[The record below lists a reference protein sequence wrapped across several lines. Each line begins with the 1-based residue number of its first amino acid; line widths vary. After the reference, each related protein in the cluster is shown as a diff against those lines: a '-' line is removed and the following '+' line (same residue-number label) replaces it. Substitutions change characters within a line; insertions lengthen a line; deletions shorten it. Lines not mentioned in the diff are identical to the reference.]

1 MKYAM
6 CLKKKMTGKRNN
18 KETKENHITTAAL
31 EDETLDLLLPLANR
45 VPPKKRSSQ
54 VPAIRDSGGLSV
66 THISQ
71 TRGQLITVSRRLFAS
86 D

>member
-18 KETKENHITTAAL
+18 KEEPHSTAAL

-45 VPPKKRSSQ
+45 VPPKKKFPSAVYQRFRRAVNHAHKSN
-54 VPAIRDSGGLSV
+54 SG
-66 THISQ
+66 TADHRIEAA
-71 TRGQLITVSRRLFAS
+71 FCK
-86 D
+86 